1 LEVKSVTK
9 PNISTIST
17 TIERLIKEEIEIPIK
32 TIITPIEEPIY
43 IAPVVEEQIV
53 YSTPTGGGGGGGG
66 FVENDFGTGFG
77 RERVVDRNLV
87 DRQNIQ

>member
-1 LEVKSVTK
+1 V
-9 PNISTIST
+9 
-17 TIERLIKEEIEIPIK
+17 
-32 TIITPIEEPIY
+32 
-43 IAPVVEEQIV
+43 EQIV

-77 RERVVDRNLV
+77 RERVVDGNLV